1 MALVTFAILS
11 KYIISPLLFIYLI
24 IVQTYVF
31 STSKL
36 HTPCLYLQFCFRPP
50 LKSNVVE
57 WSVESHHVYLSIDKI
72 FFSIFEYWFL
82 SIDFEYWL
90 HLKYYYSELL
100 MLVISL
106 SIWYYSFFLNVW
118 KTWNPKK
125 VRRFLWWKPLPHN
138 IILLSHPF
146 FSSTVSEFFKKC
158 FNSKQK
164 IYER

>member
-1 MALVTFAILS
+1 MSCLHYLFTYSPKLMYFQPVN
-11 KYIISPLLFIYLI
+11 YIP
-24 IVQTYVF
+24 
-31 STSKL
+31 
-36 HTPCLYLQFCFRPP
+36 
-50 LKSNVVE
+50 
-57 WSVESHHVYLSIDKI
+57 HVYICNFVLDKS
-72 FFSIFEYWFL
+72 FWMKCREPPCVFEYWWNIFFRYL

-90 HLKYYYSELL
+90 HLKYYYYELL

-106 SIWYYSFFLNVW
+106 SIWYSFFLNVW

-138 IILLSHPF
+138 IIVLSNPL

-164 IYER
+164 IYGR